1 MNNESFCLPGDWTC
15 GCMDNMSDSEA
26 NFLFFGNDDGFV
38 STAKRPNGRNVK
50 VWVHFK
56 GGVPVIRLQW
66 KGGWSEYRPAIDGNG
81 LIKIIYD
88 RYFDEKKE
96 SRSNIKDALFHVPNS
111 NDLWNRVKT
120 AMDEYVLYKNN
131 VKINENRKMNKK
143 QTIKLDE
150 SQLMWI
156 VNESVKKILQEK
168 YSYTKFSV
176 GDVIIPKGGL
186 DEFKVLDIEPEYSPS
201 RMFLGYNYYMLEP
214 SGNKTYYGCKFVD
227 ENFELASN
235 EKD

>member
-1 MNNESFCLPGDWTC
+1 MNNESFCLPGDWNC

-38 STAKRPNGRNVK
+38 STAKRPNGSNVK
-50 VWVHFK
+50 VLVHFK

-81 LIKIIYD
+81 LIKITYD

-150 SQLMWI
+150 SKLKEI
-156 VNESVKKILQEK
+156 VKESVKNVINENKLHDVEMFIRDGETMDEMYMISRQIANV
-168 YSYTKFSV
+168 F
-176 GDVIIPKGGL
+176 GDDSLAREICSKMYWAVIDFLKGR
-186 DEFKVLDIEPEYSPS
+186 I
-201 RMFLGYNYYMLEP
+201 
-214 SGNKTYYGCKFVD
+214 
-227 ENFELASN
+227 
-235 EKD
+235 